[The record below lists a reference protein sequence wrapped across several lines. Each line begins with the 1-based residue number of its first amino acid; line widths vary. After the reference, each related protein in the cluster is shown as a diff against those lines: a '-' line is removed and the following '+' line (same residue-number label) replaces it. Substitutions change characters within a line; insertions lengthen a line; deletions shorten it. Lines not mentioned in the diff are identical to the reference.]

1 MAMLW
6 HAVRGKFIEDDP
18 LDGSDDFDNMVQEIV
33 GKAPTKDAE
42 GNVEAGDIE
51 TLLSLCKMKLELVT
65 ASAAEA
71 EKKETKGPFRKL
83 TNFIQKAEKAILSK
97 VDFVSG
103 NTELT
108 THKSI
113 IQKLAKRAVEKPRV
127 KLFTTNYDLCLEEAA
142 SRLGVILIDGFSH
155 SAEQRFN
162 RDYFHH
168 DLVRRPI
175 SGTRADY
182 IDGVFHLYKL
192 HGSIDWR
199 RRADSVVIRSRS
211 PDNSVLKPVL
221 IYPRS
226 TKYQEAF
233 ETPYLDMFAALQGAL
248 REPDTTVIVSG
259 FGFADDHISSPIWS
273 ALESNLSLRFIM
285 VDPSYIPPQ
294 ELDAIEPAHF
304 IKANISGQKAYQNK
318 IMRLVQEGDS
328 RITVMNGRF
337 EDLVDALPTIAG
349 ETDRQRLENRLDQI
363 RGSSV

>member
-1 MAMLW
+1 MATLW
-6 HAVRGKFIEDDP
+6 HAVRGKFIADDP
-18 LDGSDDFDNMVQEIV
+18 LDGSDDFDNMVHEIV
-33 GKAPTKDAE
+33 GKAPTKDPK
-42 GNVEAGDIE
+42 GNIEAGDIE
-51 TLLSLCKMKLELVT
+51 TLLSLCKMKLELITV
-65 ASAAEA
+65 SATEE
-71 EKKETKGPFRKL
+71 EKKETNGPFRKL
-83 TNFIQKAEKAILSK
+83 TKFIEKAEKAILSK

-108 THKSI
+108 AHKAI

-211 PDNSVLKPVL
+211 TDASALKPVL

-233 ETPYLDMFAALQGAL
+233 ETPYLDMFAALQAAL

-285 VDPSYIPPQ
+285 VDPSYIPSQ
-294 ELDAIEPAHF
+294 ELDAIEPEHV

-318 IMRLVQEGDS
+318 IMRLVQEGDP

-337 EDLVDALPTIAG
+337 EDLVDAVPTIVG

-363 RGSSV
+363 RGSSA